1 MTAAEIINIAFTRP
15 INPDL
20 IKQVDIDAARKRYVD
35 YYVTD
40 ADDDFY
46 AYSET
51 ENVIAY
57 GVAFDLFERID
68 KDLSDRGVVKLSI
81 QGVAPVQGDEKRALK
96 RDIYKRLLIA
106 METMIDKADDE
117 GYTIDNEDEIY
128 PAVVTDRTNTM
139 TL

>member
-51 ENVIAY
+51 DNVIAY

-81 QGVAPVQGDEKRALK
+81 QGVAPVQGDEKKALK

-106 METMIDKADDE
+106 METMIEKADDE

>member
-1 MTAAEIINIAFTRP
+1 MTAAEIIDIAFTRP

-20 IKQVDIDAARKRYVD
+20 IKQVDIDAAQKRYVD

>member
-51 ENVIAY
+51 DNVIAY

-81 QGVAPVQGDEKRALK
+81 QGVAPVQGDEKKALK

-106 METMIDKADDE
+106 METMIDKADNE